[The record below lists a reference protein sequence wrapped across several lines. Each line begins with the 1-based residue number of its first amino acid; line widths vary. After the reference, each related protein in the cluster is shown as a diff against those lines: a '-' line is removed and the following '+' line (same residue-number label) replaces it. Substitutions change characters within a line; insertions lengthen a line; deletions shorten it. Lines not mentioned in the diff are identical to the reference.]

1 MELDKYQ
8 KNYIVALSNCNYIII
23 PPHYSENVHYF
34 ICKYNII

>member
-23 PPHYSENVHYF
+23 PPFLLKESQSYHE
-34 ICKYNII
+34 